1 MKLSAKN
8 NFNLKKR
15 IKRFFVK
22 HRGKYYGQNGE
33 DIIVYNL
40 LRVIK
45 PIDKVLYLD
54 IGCGS
59 PKFLSN
65 TYYLYQKGARGWCVD
80 ANYSLKQKYKRS
92 RKHDKFLN
100 LFIDN
105 ISGETRMF
113 YKINMPE
120 LNTAS
125 SEISNYLTDNGFK
138 IMKKY
143 EIKTTS
149 FQNLL
154 REEKIDKI
162 DFLNIDIEGK
172 DFELLKSMDLNNF
185 RPYVVCIEAVD
196 FDSGENSS
204 DTKEII
210 DYMTNY
216 DYVLSANTKVN
227 LIFVDKKGEKY
238 EI

>member
-1 MKLSAKN
+1 MKLSVKN

-22 HRGKYYGQNGE
+22 YRDKYYGQNGE

-40 LRVIK
+40 LRTIK

-65 TYYLYQKGARGWCVD
+65 TYYLYKKGAMGWCVD

-92 RKHDKFLN
+92 RKRDKFLN

-105 ISGETRMF
+105 KSGEARIF

-120 LNTAS
+120 LNTSS
-125 SEISNYLTDNGFK
+125 SEISNYLTNNGFK

-149 FQNLL
+149 LQDLL
-154 REEKIDKI
+154 MEEKIDKI

-172 DFELLKSMDLNNF
+172 DFELLKSIDLNNF
-185 RPYVVCIEAVD
+185 RPYVICIEAVD
-196 FDSGENSS
+196 FNSGENSS

-210 DYMTNY
+210 DYMTSY
-216 DYVLSANTKVN
+216 DYELSINTKVN
-227 LIFVDKKGEKY
+227 LIFVDKKGGKY